1 MSIKKGSLSRSI
13 SRMMRNTTEI
23 NDVMKDY
30 IIYVNKFIKNNLDE
44 LDGKNVSIKKISEV
58 LNKNMNEKTNQL
70 RIKRILKKMIE
81 LMRKFIKIYFAAIM
95 ENNKNM
101 GNEIGKAFM
110 KSMNELEDNK
120 IPKVSG
126 LKEIINVS
134 KILKTYKNQ
143 GKEISNTT
151 ISTITKQ
158 FDSIIKLMSDF
169 NVAKKWSN
177 NEKNYNQSRKM
188 LDILDSTIDL
198 KIKKNKKKGTEKK
211 ALKKRNKTAKKRNN
225 K

>member
-1 MSIKKGSLSRSI
+1 MSK
-13 SRMMRNTTEI
+13 
-23 NDVMKDY
+23 
-30 IIYVNKFIKNNLDE
+30 
-44 LDGKNVSIKKISEV
+44 V
-58 LNKNMNEKTNQL
+58 LNKNMKEKTNQL

-95 ENNKNM
+95 ENNRNM

-110 KSMNELEDNK
+110 KSMSELEDNK
-120 IPKVSG
+120 IPNVSG
-126 LKEIINVS
+126 LKEIINIS
-134 KILKTYKNQ
+134 KILKTYKNE

-169 NVAKKWSN
+169 NVARKWSD
-177 NEKNYNQSRKM
+177 NEDNYNQSRKM

-198 KIKKNKKKGTEKK
+198 KIKKNKKK
-211 ALKKRNKTAKKRNN
+211 ALKKKH
-225 K
+225 

>member
-23 NDVMKDY
+23 NDIMKEY
-30 IIYVNKFIKNNLDE
+30 IIYVNKYIKNNLDE
-44 LDGKNVSIKKISEV
+44 LDGKNISIKKLGNV
-58 LNKNMNEKTNQL
+58 LNNNMKEKTNQL

-95 ENNKNM
+95 ENNRNM
-101 GNEIGKAFM
+101 GNEIGNAFM
-110 KSMNELEDNK
+110 KAMNELEDNK
-120 IPKVSG
+120 IPNVSG
-126 LKEIINVS
+126 LKEIINIS
-134 KILKTYKNQ
+134 KILKTYKNE

-158 FDSIIKLMSDF
+158 FDSIIKLMNDF
-169 NVAKKWSN
+169 NVARKWSN
-177 NEKNYNQSRKM
+177 NENNYNQSKKI
-188 LDILDSTIDL
+188 LDILGSTIDL

-211 ALKKRNKTAKKRNN
+211 ALKKRNKTAKNRGN

>member
-23 NDVMKDY
+23 NDIMKEY
-30 IIYVNKFIKNNLDE
+30 IIYVNKYIKNNLDE
-44 LDGKNVSIKKISEV
+44 LDGKNISIKKLGNV
-58 LNKNMNEKTNQL
+58 LNNNMKEKTNQL

-95 ENNKNM
+95 ENNRNM
-101 GNEIGKAFM
+101 GNEIGNAFM
-110 KSMNELEDNK
+110 KAMNELEDNK
-120 IPKVSG
+120 IPNVSG
-126 LKEIINVS
+126 LKEIINIS
-134 KILKTYKNQ
+134 KILKTYKNE

-158 FDSIIKLMSDF
+158 FDSIIKLMNDF
-169 NVAKKWSN
+169 NVARKWSN
-177 NEKNYNQSRKM
+177 NENNYNQSKKI
-188 LDILDSTIDL
+188 LDILGSTIDL

-211 ALKKRNKTAKKRNN
+211 ALKKHNKTAKKRGN

>member
-23 NDVMKDY
+23 NDIMKEY
-30 IIYVNKFIKNNLDE
+30 IIYVNKYIKNNLDE
-44 LDGKNVSIKKISEV
+44 LDGKNVSIKKMSKV
-58 LNKNMNEKTNQL
+58 LNTNMKEKTNQL

-95 ENNKNM
+95 ENNRNM

-110 KSMNELEDNK
+110 KAMSDLEDNK
-120 IPKVSG
+120 IPNVSG
-126 LKEIINVS
+126 LKEIINIS
-134 KILKTYKNQ
+134 KILKTYKNE

-169 NVAKKWSN
+169 NVARKWSD
-177 NEKNYNQSRKM
+177 NEDNYNQSKKI
-188 LDILDSTIDL
+188 LDILGSTIDL
-198 KIKKNKKKGTEKK
+198 KIKKNKKK
-211 ALKKRNKTAKKRNN
+211 ALKKKH
-225 K
+225 

>member
-1 MSIKKGSLSRSI
+1 MSIKKGSLSKSI

-23 NDVMKDY
+23 NDIMKEY
-30 IIYVNKFIKNNLDE
+30 IIYVNKYIKNNLDE
-44 LDGKNVSIKKISEV
+44 LDGKNVSIKKMSKV
-58 LNKNMNEKTNQL
+58 LNNNMNEKTNQL

-81 LMRKFIKIYFAAIM
+81 LMRKFIKIYFASIM
-95 ENNKNM
+95 ENNRNM

-110 KSMNELEDNK
+110 KAMNDLEDNK
-120 IPKVSG
+120 IPNVSG
-126 LKEIINVS
+126 LKEIINIS
-134 KILKTYKNQ
+134 KILKTYKNE

-169 NVAKKWSN
+169 NVARKWSD
-177 NEKNYNQSRKM
+177 NENNYNQSKKI
-188 LDILDSTIDL
+188 LDILGSTIDL

-211 ALKKRNKTAKKRNN
+211 ALKKHNKTAKKRGN

>member
-1 MSIKKGSLSRSI
+1 
-13 SRMMRNTTEI
+13 
-23 NDVMKDY
+23 
-30 IIYVNKFIKNNLDE
+30 
-44 LDGKNVSIKKISEV
+44 
-58 LNKNMNEKTNQL
+58 
-70 RIKRILKKMIE
+70 
-81 LMRKFIKIYFAAIM
+81 MRKFIKIYFAAIM

-126 LKEIINVS
+126 LKEIINIS
-134 KILKTYKNQ
+134 KILKTYKNE

-169 NVAKKWSN
+169 NVARKWSD
-177 NEKNYNQSRKM
+177 NEDNYNQSRKM

-198 KIKKNKKKGTEKK
+198 KIKKNKKK
-211 ALKKRNKTAKKRNN
+211 ALKKKH
-225 K
+225 

>member
-1 MSIKKGSLSRSI
+1 MSIKKASLSKSI

-23 NDVMKDY
+23 NDIMKEY
-30 IIYVNKFIKNNLDE
+30 IIYVNKYIKNNLDE
-44 LDGKNVSIKKISEV
+44 LDGKNVSIKNMSKI
-58 LNKNMNEKTNQL
+58 LNNNMKEKTNQL

-95 ENNKNM
+95 ENNRNM
-101 GNEIGKAFM
+101 GNEIGNAFM
-110 KSMNELEDNK
+110 KAMNELEDNK
-120 IPKVSG
+120 IPNVSG
-126 LKEIINVS
+126 LKEIINIS
-134 KILKTYKNQ
+134 KILKTYKNE

-158 FDSIIKLMSDF
+158 FDSIIKLMNDF
-169 NVAKKWSN
+169 NVSRKWSN
-177 NEKNYNQSRKM
+177 NENNYNQSKKI
-188 LDILDSTIDL
+188 LDILGSTIEL

-211 ALKKRNKTAKKRNN
+211 ALKKRNKTAKNRGN

>member
-126 LKEIINVS
+126 LKEIINIS

-169 NVAKKWSN
+169 NVARKWSD
-177 NEKNYNQSRKM
+177 NEDNYNQSRKM

-211 ALKKRNKTAKKRNN
+211 H
-225 K
+225 